1 MYVLPNNKQINIDDL
16 ENAFADFNLEKKY
29 YLDAETGEIIFLK
42 KNIQKT
48 GAEINKRYFA
58 VPKLPSSLMISWM
71 QEFAEEMVSF
81 DNLELS
87 KKLIEILEKEKPIE
101 NFMKF
106 LSKDK
111 SGWIHG
117 WSQWESDYIF
127 EKIEDW
133 FYTLPIDIE
142 DDMSELDDDCPLCRM
157 MKEGVSD
164 METLQK
170 GFREAKAKQMTDAL
184 FKQAD
189 DKNATK
195 D

>member
-1 MYVLPNNKQINIDDL
+1 MYVLPNKKQININKLKD
-16 ENAFADFNLEKKY
+16 AFADFNLEKKY
-29 YLDAETGEIIFLK
+29 YLDAETGEILLFK
-42 KNIQKT
+42 KSVQKT
-48 GAEINKRYFA
+48 KAGINKKYFA
-58 VPKLPSSLMISWM
+58 VPKLPKSLMISWM
-71 QEFAEEMVSF
+71 QEFAKEMIPF
-81 DNLELS
+81 DNLKLS
-87 KKLIEILEKEKPIE
+87 KKLVAILEKEKPIE
-101 NFMKF
+101 NFMK
-106 LSKDK
+106 LLNKDK

-127 EKIEDW
+127 EKIEEW
-133 FYTLPIDIE
+133 FDDLPIDIE

-170 GFREAKAKQMTDAL
+170 GFREAKAKQMTDLL

-189 DKNATK
+189 DENAIK

>member
-1 MYVLPNNKQINIDDL
+1 MYILPNNKQINIDKLKD
-16 ENAFADFNLEKKY
+16 AFADLNVEKKY
-29 YLDAETGEIIFLK
+29 YLDTETGEIISSEK
-42 KNIQKT
+42 DIQKIK
-48 GAEINKRYFA
+48 AEINKRYFV

-71 QEFAEEMVSF
+71 QEFAEEMVIF
-81 DNLELS
+81 DNPKLS

-133 FYTLPIDIE
+133 FCALSIDIE

-157 MKEGVSD
+157 MKEGVND
-164 METLQK
+164 LETLQK